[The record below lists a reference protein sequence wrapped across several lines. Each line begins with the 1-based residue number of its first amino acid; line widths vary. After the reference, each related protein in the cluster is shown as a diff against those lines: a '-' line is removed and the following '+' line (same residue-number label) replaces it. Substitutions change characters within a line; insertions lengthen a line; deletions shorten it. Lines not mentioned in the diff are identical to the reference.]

1 MKVVIDTNI
10 WISFL
15 FGKSFQNLIEII
27 NQNDIKVYTCEK
39 QLVELINTMKKPK
52 ISKFIKEKDI
62 NNLIFFFKYNLNFV
76 SIKNELQFLRDPE
89 DNYLIEIAIKSDS
102 KYIITGDK
110 DFLDVKNYKQVEF
123 VNFNQFLNLLQN
135 ENK

>member
-1 MKVVIDTNI
+1 M
-10 WISFL
+10 
-15 FGKSFQNLIEII
+15 
-27 NQNDIKVYTCEK
+27 
-39 QLVELINTMKKPK
+39 
-52 ISKFIKEKDI
+52 
-62 NNLIFFFKYNLNFV
+62 NFV

>member
-1 MKVVIDTNI
+1 MKIVIDTSI

-52 ISKFIKEKDI
+52 ISKFIIEKDI
-62 NNLIFFFKYNLNFV
+62 NNLIFFLNT
-76 SIKNELQFLRDPE
+76 I
-89 DNYLIEIAIKSDS
+89 
-102 KYIITGDK
+102 
-110 DFLDVKNYKQVEF
+110 
-123 VNFNQFLNLLQN
+123 
-135 ENK
+135 